1 MYFVNGYKFHTE
13 SHGSMR
19 STSNSGVCIKGT
31 NFSETESD
39 YYGRLIEILQL
50 EYPRLPIKRTILFKC
65 NWFDPT
71 VNVGMKVHKQYFLVD
86 VNQKRKLSKDE
97 PFILAMQA
105 AQVYYV
111 PYPSLRKDKSDWL
124 AVCKVKARPVI
135 DVPAAV
141 DKTVTTNIAFQED
154 ELVNQM
160 LVAEQPIDAQRSI
173 DESSLLLNDVDG
185 EHVDLAEDDNE
196 LSEEPL
202 LESET
207 EETDENEIEYE
218 DFESSDTDSDY
229 H

>member
-31 NFSETESD
+31 NYSETEGD

-111 PYPSLRKDKSDWL
+111 PYPSLRKDKSNWL

-160 LVAEQPIDAQRSI
+160 LVAEQPIDAQ
-173 DESSLLLNDVDG
+173 DESSLLLNDADG
-185 EHVDLAEDDNE
+185 EHVDLVEDDNE
-196 LSEEPL
+196 LSEELL

-207 EETDENEIEYE
+207 EETDENESE
-218 DFESSDTDSDY
+218 DEDVESSDTDSDY

>member
-1 MYFVNGYKFHTE
+1 
-13 SHGSMR
+13 MR
-19 STSNSGVCIKGT
+19 STSYSGVCIKGT
-31 NFSETESD
+31 NFNEVESD

-50 EYPRLPIKRTILFKC
+50 EYQRLPIKRIILFKC

-71 VNVGMKVHKQYFLVD
+71 VNVGMKVYKQYFLVD
-86 VNQKRKLSKDE
+86 VNHKRKLSKDE

-111 PYPSLRKDKSDWL
+111 PYSSLRKDKSNWF

-141 DKTVTTNIAFQED
+141 DKIVTTNIAFQED

-160 LVAEQPIDAQRSI
+160 LVAEQHIDAQRSI
-173 DESSLLLNDVDG
+173 DESSLLLNVADG

-196 LSEEPL
+196 LLEEPL

-207 EETDENEIEYE
+207 EETYENEIKYE
-218 DFESSDTDSDY
+218 DVESSDTNSDY

>member
-1 MYFVNGYKFHTE
+1 M
-13 SHGSMR
+13 
-19 STSNSGVCIKGT
+19 
-31 NFSETESD
+31 
-39 YYGRLIEILQL
+39 QL
-50 EYPRLPIKRTILFKC
+50 EYPRLPIKRATLFKC

-71 VNVGMKVHKQYFLVD
+71 VNVGMKGHKQYILVD
-86 VNQKRKLSKDE
+86 VNHKRKLSKDE
-97 PFILAMQA
+97 PFILTMQV

-111 PYPSLRKDKSDWL
+111 PYSSLRKDKSDWL

-135 DVPAAV
+135 DVPTAV
-141 DKTVTTNIAFQED
+141 DKTVTTSIAFQED

-160 LVAEQPIDAQRSI
+160 LVAKQHIDAQRSI
-173 DESSLLLNDVDG
+173 DESSLLLNDSDG

-218 DFESSDTDSDY
+218 YVESCDTDSDY
-229 H
+229 Y

>member
-31 NFSETESD
+31 NYSETESD

-111 PYPSLRKDKSDWL
+111 PYPSLRKDKSNWL

-173 DESSLLLNDVDG
+173 DESSLLLNDADR

-207 EETDENEIEYE
+207 EETDENEIENE
-218 DFESSDTDSDY
+218 DVESSDADSDY

>member
-1 MYFVNGYKFHTE
+1 M
-13 SHGSMR
+13 
-19 STSNSGVCIKGT
+19 
-31 NFSETESD
+31 
-39 YYGRLIEILQL
+39 QL
-50 EYPRLPIKRTILFKC
+50 EYPRLPIKRTILFKS

-71 VNVGMKVHKQYFLVD
+71 VNVGMKVYKQYFLVN
-86 VNQKRKLSKDE
+86 VNHKCKLSKDE

-105 AQVYYV
+105 EQVYYV
-111 PYPSLRKDKSDWL
+111 PYPSLRKDKFDWL
-124 AVCKVKARPVI
+124 AICKVKARPVI

-141 DKTVTTNIAFQED
+141 DKTVTTNISFQVD

-173 DESSLLLNDVDG
+173 DESSLLLNDADG

-207 EETDENEIEYE
+207 EETNENEIEYE
-218 DFESSDTDSDY
+218 DIESSDTDSDY

>member
-1 MYFVNGYKFHTE
+1 
-13 SHGSMR
+13 MR

-31 NFSETESD
+31 NYSETESD

-71 VNVGMKVHKQYFLVD
+71 VNVGMKVHKQYFLVN

-97 PFILAMQA
+97 SFILAMQA

-111 PYPSLRKDKSDWL
+111 HYPSLRKDKSNWL

-135 DVPAAV
+135 NVSAAV
-141 DKTVTTNIAFQED
+141 DKIVTTNIAFQED

-173 DESSLLLNDVDG
+173 DESSLLLNDADG

-202 LESET
+202 LKSET

-218 DFESSDTDSDY
+218 DVESSDNDSDY

>member
-1 MYFVNGYKFHTE
+1 MA
-13 SHGSMR
+13 R
-19 STSNSGVCIKGT
+19 IT

-50 EYPRLPIKRTILFKC
+50 EYLRLPIKRTILFKC
-65 NWFDPT
+65 NWFDST
-71 VNVGMKVHKQYFLVD
+71 VNVGMKVQKKKKFLVD

-124 AVCKVKARPVI
+124 VVCKVKARIVI
-135 DVPAAV
+135 DVPADV

-185 EHVDLAEDDNE
+185 EHVDLVEDDNE

-202 LESET
+202 LES
-207 EETDENEIEYE
+207 
-218 DFESSDTDSDY
+218 
-229 H
+229 